1 MKKNK
6 IKKALSFLLVMTV
19 LSVGIC
25 YMPAEAGSSDIIIDS
40 ATYTEELDNAV
51 WNNPDGDLVIDKGA
65 IVFDNA
71 SSEFTRLITK
81 TAVKATAEVSELVKA
96 EATLQFTNLPANEKF
111 AMALGVK
118 RIESMQ
124 GDSGNVEI
132 TFANNGGL
140 TVSVIYYNE
149 DGEEVV
155 LAGEKNCGSIS
166 GQTSVEAVVT
176 TKQLLSVKVN
186 GKQFFEVELPVS
198 GEGRIGFL
206 QTSSCGVRI
215 SNIKIVSHL
224 YDSPENCDIFEDFE
238 KESFNANLLTSK
250 MRGASYVC
258 WPSGTGIRECN
269 GSQAF
274 VYTNAGECY
283 IGTKY
288 TYSNFELSFDVPYL
302 QRQNTLDEEGNLV
315 TARSNQFGISYG
327 GQASDFDYAGYTDAV
342 TDVLWFT
349 GNSTISSMK
358 TENVVDLA
366 TLGYPI
372 FSKECDRGFSVKMTM
387 ADSVVKIF
395 MKWLDETEYQEV
407 FEYQISTIT
416 PTGYLHIWTI
426 GPTNMAIDNLKIANT
441 DVNPQLVPV
450 DFKSSII
457 EGPGDYDYQPME
469 KVYETESEEG
479 FDWYMILPIVGA
491 VCLVGLG
498 SVIAISK
505 IRNKKGKDG
514 DRHEA

>member
-155 LAGEKNCGSIS
+155 LQEKRI
-166 GQTSVEAVVT
+166 VEA
-176 TKQLLSVKVN
+176 
-186 GKQFFEVELPVS
+186 
-198 GEGRIGFL
+198 
-206 QTSSCGVRI
+206 
-215 SNIKIVSHL
+215 
-224 YDSPENCDIFEDFE
+224 
-238 KESFNANLLTSK
+238 
-250 MRGASYVC
+250 
-258 WPSGTGIRECN
+258 
-269 GSQAF
+269 
-274 VYTNAGECY
+274 
-283 IGTKY
+283 
-288 TYSNFELSFDVPYL
+288 
-302 QRQNTLDEEGNLV
+302 
-315 TARSNQFGISYG
+315 
-327 GQASDFDYAGYTDAV
+327 
-342 TDVLWFT
+342 
-349 GNSTISSMK
+349 
-358 TENVVDLA
+358 
-366 TLGYPI
+366 
-372 FSKECDRGFSVKMTM
+372 
-387 ADSVVKIF
+387 
-395 MKWLDETEYQEV
+395 
-407 FEYQISTIT
+407 
-416 PTGYLHIWTI
+416 
-426 GPTNMAIDNLKIANT
+426 
-441 DVNPQLVPV
+441 
-450 DFKSSII
+450 
-457 EGPGDYDYQPME
+457 
-469 KVYETESEEG
+469 
-479 FDWYMILPIVGA
+479 
-491 VCLVGLG
+491 
-498 SVIAISK
+498 
-505 IRNKKGKDG
+505 
-514 DRHEA
+514 